1 VDQQMLN
8 LKLKEVD
15 QDNKE
20 EEDELQNR
28 QILQIMQKEVL
39 RNNKQV
45 CRTVLQ
51 YMQKKKR
58 QSKGK
63 RKTILSQKNQ

>member
-1 VDQQMLN
+1 MLN